1 MKKLAHPKKTCCIN
15 KDNISSVQF
24 YHNKK
29 CHGILYFFEENK
41 KLFLVCDK
49 CKAINYFT
57 KFIWTCPFCGLYY
70 REINSEQ
77 NELKLILSDKRRG
90 NRIEQISR
98 NKNNL
103 FDYIKDKKYYKSIEF
118 FNTNN
123 SKESKNS
130 KKEIKKNKFSM
141 SNLFLNS
148 NTFNRVNSIE
158 KFYNLKLKNISTDF
172 STSFLETYNENN
184 MKRGASQT
192 KRSGLCRKIMHD
204 LIRPLDEKTYNSVDK
219 RSLKYNMS
227 NLNILN
233 KQNHQNNLNNNMNIS
248 NKNSSSSYEKRIIQ
262 YNNRPINNLKIN
274 IKLIGTNNNLNDKQW
289 FYSNNNQINKLKTDI
304 DLSAFQT
311 ISSCSKYGIKTE
323 STNNINNNNSSNNN
337 SNLNSNRNIYIP
349 NEENI
354 YNRRNNKNKNNVTNL
369 IYKNK
374 KILPIK
380 EGNNYMVYKKNFI
393 LKDKDKPKIEKGK
406 YEEKKFI
413 IFMIRINIYI
423 GDI

>member
-1 MKKLAHPKKTCCIN
+1 
-15 KDNISSVQF
+15 
-24 YHNKK
+24 
-29 CHGILYFFEENK
+29 
-41 KLFLVCDK
+41 
-49 CKAINYFT
+49 
-57 KFIWTCPFCGLYY
+57 
-70 REINSEQ
+70 
-77 NELKLILSDKRRG
+77 
-90 NRIEQISR
+90 
-98 NKNNL
+98 
-103 FDYIKDKKYYKSIEF
+103 
-118 FNTNN
+118 
-123 SKESKNS
+123 
-130 KKEIKKNKFSM
+130 M

-406 YEEKKFI
+406 YEEKFI